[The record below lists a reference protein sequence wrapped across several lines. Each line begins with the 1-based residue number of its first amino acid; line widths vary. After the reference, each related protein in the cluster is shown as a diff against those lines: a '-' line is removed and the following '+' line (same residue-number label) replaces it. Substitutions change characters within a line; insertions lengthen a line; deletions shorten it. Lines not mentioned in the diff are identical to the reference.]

1 MVGLQ
6 DLILQQSNDYGRLTV
21 PQLRSVLK
29 DCGLKVSGSKA
40 ELVARLQGAP
50 SNVASVSGRK
60 AQAAIDGV
68 APRRIVSGTGVA
80 SASPEE
86 HLQSIAEMMLA
97 SGVGVPEP
105 FVSKLKKREAEMEE
119 QPRAGEAA
127 GRRET
132 RESKWIQAVD
142 VAEGDDGPDDAPRRR
157 VRLTRA
163 SGREETGSAA
173 SSASQAASR
182 GRAGGREQQQRR
194 SIPKGGSAGGSME
207 QQQQDEGIRISAG
220 RGKARNEQ
228 KANHLRGKN
237 NAIQQGRREDNVD
250 ELPRLKI
257 SGLVLVEGKFD
268 ARAVKKAVLV
278 PEVVALQDWVRCPM
292 LTWAPKL

>member
-1 MVGLQ
+1 
-6 DLILQQSNDYGRLTV
+6 
-21 PQLRSVLK
+21 
-29 DCGLKVSGSKA
+29 
-40 ELVARLQGAP
+40 
-50 SNVASVSGRK
+50 
-60 AQAAIDGV
+60 
-68 APRRIVSGTGVA
+68 
-80 SASPEE
+80 
-86 HLQSIAEMMLA
+86 
-97 SGVGVPEP
+97 
-105 FVSKLKKREAEMEE
+105 
-119 QPRAGEAA
+119 
-127 GRRET
+127 
-132 RESKWIQAVD
+132 
-142 VAEGDDGPDDAPRRR
+142 
-157 VRLTRA
+157 
-163 SGREETGSAA
+163 
-173 SSASQAASR
+173 
-182 GRAGGREQQQRR
+182 
-194 SIPKGGSAGGSME
+194 ME